1 MFISTAKQPTPSAP
15 FSRSKGSVVVPVP
28 AHEMKM
34 ARLFADGY
42 TNIMLKFSPLIAVG
56 IIVVAVVMAKS
67 GISDDT
73 VLAVGLWTV
82 GLSIAA
88 ALGVFAYGQWMSR
101 LQLSIINTR
110 LVLSVDEAFGV
121 KLEPLRTITI
131 RDTFTSGTNISGEVS
146 LWSIK
151 VGDDFIGARRE
162 A

>member
-1 MFISTAKQPTPSAP
+1 
-15 FSRSKGSVVVPVP
+15 
-28 AHEMKM
+28 
-34 ARLFADGY
+34 
-42 TNIMLKFSPLIAVG
+42 
-56 IIVVAVVMAKS
+56 
-67 GISDDT
+67 
-73 VLAVGLWTV
+73 
-82 GLSIAA
+82 
-88 ALGVFAYGQWMSR
+88 MSR